1 MEKLMA
7 VTGINAQLGRDQFL
21 QLLVA
26 QLTHQDPLE
35 PIKDQEF
42 LAQLAQFSTLEGI
55 QNLNTSFGDLM
66 KLQQLTQGSS
76 LIGKTVTFTGDDNKT
91 VLSGLVSGLK
101 VIDGKI
107 QLQSGTNL
115 IPLDHINAVA

>member
-1 MEKLMA
+1 MA